1 MVTRASRQDEAADT
15 APGVDKRGGSRWNVT
30 AARVTLRRHWLFTL
44 LFTLGVLLRVM
55 AQVAYQPAILYYDSA
70 GYLGAYRLSLAEPD
84 PQGYPLTAH
93 LLLDA
98 FHDLAALAAFNHLLG
113 LTIAGLI
120 YAVLLRRGVKPWMAA
135 LATGPVLLDGLQLLI
150 EQMVMSEPLFQFFVV
165 LGIAL
170 LLWRPRPTPATA
182 AGAGLSFAAAALTR
196 YVGLWLVLAGLL
208 FCALA
213 AGRRLVP
220 RLVTTA
226 ALLVAFVLPMI
237 GYAAY
242 NDAVN
247 GTFAVTSGAVSTGL
261 YARVATSVT
270 CARLS
275 LPSYE
280 RPLCPP
286 PGVVKPR
293 GGSLTQGYALGTTS
307 PLVTYRPPNGETTN
321 QVLNDFVKR
330 AVLQQPLPVARS
342 VGGSLARQLLSWRRD
357 HKPGELPVER
367 WQFQTAF
374 PLYFTHVSLSLFR
387 RWEGH
392 RPVIDRPLARVLRR
406 YQLSLGYTPG
416 PVLLACVI
424 LALAAGFGV
433 GRARHS
439 GQQLACLLWLAAGLG
454 LLLAADLYE
463 FSWRY
468 QLPALVT
475 IPPAAALAL
484 SALTSPRPAREPPA
498 THEPGGP
505 DDSAQAMQDDT
516 AASRHPARVEPAEGT
531 AHAHEPAEP
540 GPAEH
545 HVHSAGSQDPENT
558 QASPGPAPG

>member
-1 MVTRASRQDEAADT
+1 
-15 APGVDKRGGSRWNVT
+15 
-30 AARVTLRRHWLFTL
+30 
-44 LFTLGVLLRVM
+44 
-55 AQVAYQPAILYYDSA
+55 
-70 GYLGAYRLSLAEPD
+70 
-84 PQGYPLTAH
+84 
-93 LLLDA
+93 
-98 FHDLAALAAFNHLLG
+98 
-113 LTIAGLI
+113 
-120 YAVLLRRGVKPWMAA
+120 
-135 LATGPVLLDGLQLLI
+135 
-150 EQMVMSEPLFQFFVV
+150 
-165 LGIAL
+165 
-170 LLWRPRPTPATA
+170 
-182 AGAGLSFAAAALTR
+182 
-196 YVGLWLVLAGLL
+196 
-208 FCALA
+208 
-213 AGRRLVP
+213 
-220 RLVTTA
+220 
-226 ALLVAFVLPMI
+226 
-237 GYAAY
+237 
-242 NDAVN
+242 
-247 GTFAVTSGAVSTGL
+247 
-261 YARVATSVT
+261 
-270 CARLS
+270 
-275 LPSYE
+275 
-280 RPLCPP
+280 
-286 PGVVKPR
+286 
-293 GGSLTQGYALGTTS
+293 
-307 PLVTYRPPNGETTN
+307 
-321 QVLNDFVKR
+321 
-330 AVLQQPLPVARS
+330 
-342 VGGSLARQLLSWRRD
+342 
-357 HKPGELPVER
+357 LPVER

-505 DDSAQAMQDDT
+505 DDSAPAMQDDT